1 MTNVLLAYVSYP
13 ATTAA
18 YWERALRK
26 AANVK
31 TIGPKLPDRL
41 LVEWKLEN
49 MKAPVVP
56 HDISVSMDVDMA
68 QVEPLLEGFKPDL
81 YLWVESVPGYFPKNL
96 HEIKC
101 PKACY
106 LIDTYGSFSW
116 HIEWAKNFDYV
127 FLADLSFVERF
138 RQAGMNAFWL
148 PLGCD
153 PEVHIPQTLEQVYDI
168 GFVGTVMAG
177 TDRQRYLAA
186 LSSQC
191 KVHYER
197 SFLQEMG
204 ATFSKSK
211 MVFNNAVGK
220 TDLNMR
226 FFEAMSCG
234 ALLLSDMSRDSG
246 QNILF
251 EPHQDYAL
259 FNEQNIVEVAQY
271 YLSNDWA
278 RQSVAKRGQ
287 ELVLA
292 AHTYQHRT
300 DHLLDVVGG
309 KLSRTFNP
317 YEWRDLANAKVA
329 QKAAI
334 ESKKPFAHLID
345 ANSVERSFII
355 PVLDYSPASS
365 FNIKTLLDD
374 LSNIGGEVI
383 IIFNNEQVA
392 NEIKH
397 HPRIDHYAILKEN
410 IGVARA
416 WNMGLDLCRTD
427 YAFILNA
434 DLHVTKGVIEQ
445 LQEALK
451 TLPEAAIVGP
461 QGSYFNFEQLND
473 YIYLDKGT
481 FNTFMEVDAV
491 SGFLFGVKTQPFK
504 EKALQFEN
512 DYTPCYFEEWDL
524 GLQIKAAGL
533 KSYVVPLKDYEHQW
547 SGSIRS
553 YRQIAYYDRA
563 QTAKQIQMRNAV
575 LFQEKWRALSKKM
588 GRVDLLDSLWLK
600 ILLSQFQ
607 MAIDKKDENVAKSF
621 IEQLQRCFPHRQE
634 LATCKAMYEKY
645 FPQYTTHQFK

>member
-1 MTNVLLAYVSYP
+1 MNILLAYVSYP

-26 AANVK
+26 VAQVK

-41 LVEWKLEN
+41 LVDWKLEN

-56 HDISVSMDVDMA
+56 HDITVPMDFDMA
-68 QVEPLLEGFKPDL
+68 TLESLLEDFKPEL

-96 HEIKC
+96 NHIKC

-116 HIEWAKNFDYV
+116 HMEWAKNFDYV

-153 PEVHIPQTLEQVYDI
+153 PEVHIPQTLEHIYDI

-177 TDRQRYLAA
+177 TDRQRYLNA
-186 LSSQC
+186 LASKHQ
-191 KVHYER
+191 VHYER

-234 ALLLSDMSRDSG
+234 SLLLSDMSQNSG

-259 FNEQNIVEVAQY
+259 YNERNIIEVAGY
-271 YLSNDWA
+271 YLENEWA

-292 AHTYQHRT
+292 AHTYRDRV
-300 DHLLDVVGG
+300 DHLLEVVGG
-309 KLSRTFNP
+309 KLTRTYNP
-317 YEWRDLANAKVA
+317 YEWRDIANSKVA
-329 QKAAI
+329 NQKAL
-334 ESKKPFAHLID
+334 EVHKPFSNLID
-345 ANSVERSFII
+345 LNSVARSFII
-355 PVLDYSPASS
+355 PVLDYSPASPY
-365 FNIKTLLDD
+365 NIKTLLDD
-374 LSNIGGEVI
+374 LSRIGGEVI

-392 NEIKH
+392 NEIKN

-445 LQEALK
+445 MQEALK
-451 TLPEAAIVGP
+451 TLPQAAIVGP
-461 QGSYFNFEQLND
+461 QGSYFNFEALQD
-473 YIYLDKGT
+473 YLYLDKGT
-481 FNTFMEVDAV
+481 FNNMMEVDAV
-491 SGFLFGVKTQPFK
+491 SGFLFGVKTLPFK
-504 EKALQFEN
+504 DKSLQFEN
-512 DYTPCYFEEWDL
+512 NYTPCYFEEWDL

-563 QTAKQIQMRNAV
+563 QTSKQIQMRNAA
-575 LFQEKWRALSKKM
+575 LFQEKWRQSKQAKEDPLFL
-588 GRVDLLDSLWLK
+588 RSLWFS
-600 ILLSQFQ
+600 ILVRQLDIALAHGHFENAKNYIERLEQQFSEQ
-607 MAIDKKDENVAKSF
+607 PELNGYRAKFS
-621 IEQLQRCFPHRQE
+621 LQFSSNS
-634 LATCKAMYEKY
+634 K
-645 FPQYTTHQFK
+645 

>member
-26 AANVK
+26 VAKVK

-41 LVEWKLEN
+41 IVDWKLEN
-49 MKAPVVP
+49 MKVPVTA
-56 HDISVSMDVDMA
+56 HDISVPMDFDMTGLDS
-68 QVEPLLEGFKPDL
+68 LLDGFRPDL

-96 HEIKC
+96 DKLHC

-148 PLGCD
+148 PFGCD
-153 PEVHIPQTLEQVYDI
+153 PEVHIPQVLESTYDI

-177 TDRQRYLAA
+177 TDRQRYLNA
-186 LSSQC
+186 LASKYQ
-191 KVHYER
+191 VHYER

-204 ATFSKSK
+204 ATVSKSK

-234 ALLLSDMSRDSG
+234 TLLLSDMSRNSG

-251 EPHQDYAL
+251 EPHRDYAL
-259 FNEQNIVEVAQY
+259 FNESNIVDVAAY

-292 AHTYQHRT
+292 GHTYQHRV
-300 DHLLDVVGG
+300 DHLLEVVGG
-309 KLSRTFNP
+309 TLSRTYNP
-317 YEWRDLANAKVA
+317 YEWRDLANAQVTK
-329 QKAAI
+329 KAAI
-334 ESKKPFAHLID
+334 AAHKPFAHLID
-345 ANSVERSFII
+345 ANSVQRSFII

-374 LSNIGGEVI
+374 LSGIGGEVI
-383 IIFNNEQVA
+383 IVFNNEKVA
-392 NEIKH
+392 DEMKQ
-397 HPRIDHYAILKEN
+397 HPRIDHYAVLKEN

-434 DLHVTKGVIEQ
+434 DLKVSKGVIEQ
-445 LQEALK
+445 LHEALK
-451 TLPEAAIVGP
+451 NLPQAAIVGP
-461 QGSYFNFEQLND
+461 QGSYFSFEALKD
-473 YIYLDKGT
+473 YLYLDKGS
-481 FNTFMEVDAV
+481 FNSIMEVDAV
-491 SGFLFGVKTQPFK
+491 SGFLFGVKTAPFK

-512 DYTPCYFEEWDL
+512 NYTPCYFEEWDL
-524 GLQIKAAGL
+524 GLQIRAAGL

-547 SGSIRS
+547 SGSINS
-553 YRQIAYYDRA
+553 YRHIEYYDRA
-563 QTAKQIQMRNAV
+563 QTAKQIQMRNAA
-575 LFQEKWRALSKKM
+575 LFQEKWRESSWVKNNPQFL
-588 GRVDLLDSLWLK
+588 RSLWFV
-600 ILLSQFQ
+600 ILVQQLNT
-607 MAIDKKDENVAKSF
+607 ALAHGHRENAKNYLERL
-621 IEQLQRCFPHRQE
+621 EQQ
-634 LATCKAMYEKY
+634 
-645 FPQYTTHQFK
+645 FPQEPELVDYQAKFQLKFNSEV

>member
-1 MTNVLLAYVSYP
+1 MNILLAYVSYP

-26 AANVK
+26 VAQIK

-41 LVEWKLEN
+41 LVDWKLEN
-49 MKAPVVP
+49 MKAPVLE
-56 HDISVSMDVDMA
+56 HDISVPMDFDMA
-68 QVEPLLEGFKPDL
+68 NLEPLLNEFKPDL

-96 HEIKC
+96 DQVKC
-101 PKACY
+101 TKACY
-106 LIDTYGSFSW
+106 LIDTYGSFKW

-138 RQAGMNAFWL
+138 RQAGMKAFWL

-153 PEVHIPQTLEQVYDI
+153 PEVHIPQTLEQIYDV
-168 GFVGTVMAG
+168 GFVGTVSAG
-177 TDRQRYLAA
+177 TDRHRYLNA
-186 LSSQC
+186 LASTH

-197 SFLQEMG
+197 SFLQDM
-204 ATFSKSK
+204 AKTFAQSK

-234 ALLLSDMSRDSG
+234 SLLLSDMSRDSG

-251 EPHQDYAL
+251 EPHRDYAL
-259 FNEQNIVEVAQY
+259 YNESNIVEVAGY
-271 YLSNDWA
+271 YLEDELA
-278 RQSVAKRGQ
+278 RNSVAKRGQ
-287 ELVLA
+287 DLVLA
-292 AHTYQHRT
+292 AHTYQDRV
-300 DHLLDVVGG
+300 DHLLEVISG
-309 KLSRTFNP
+309 KYIRTYSP
-317 YEWRDLANAKVA
+317 YEWRDLANSRVEKKRAE
-329 QKAAI
+329 Q
-334 ESKKPFAHLID
+334 EQKPFAHLID
-345 ANSVERSFII
+345 ANSVGRSFIV

-374 LSNIGGEVI
+374 LGQIGGEVI

-392 NEIKH
+392 NEIKN
-397 HPRIDHYAILKEN
+397 HPRIDHYAIMGEN
-410 IGVARA
+410 VGVARA
-416 WNMGLDLCRTD
+416 WNMGLDMCRTD

-451 TLPEAAIVGP
+451 ILPQAAIAGP
-461 QGSYFNFEQLND
+461 QGSYFNFEQLKD

-481 FNTFMEVDAV
+481 FNTCMEVDAV
-491 SGFLFGVKTQPFK
+491 SGFLFGVKTEPFK
-504 EKALQFEN
+504 NKSLQFEN

-524 GLQIKAAGL
+524 GLQIKAVGL

-553 YRQIAYYDRA
+553 YRQISFYDRA
-563 QTAKQIQMRNAV
+563 QTSKQIRMRNAV
-575 LFQEKWRALSKKM
+575 LFQEKWCQSNEVKKDPQFL
-588 GRVDLLDSLWLK
+588 RSLWFL
-600 ILLSQFQ
+600 ILVQQLDT
-607 MAIDKKDENVAKSF
+607 AIRDKNFESGKNYMKQL
-621 IEQLQRCFPHRQE
+621 EQD
-634 LATCKAMYEKY
+634 
-645 FPQYTTHQFK
+645 FPQESELNSIREKFKV

>member
-1 MTNVLLAYVSYP
+1 MNILLAYVSYP

-26 AANVK
+26 VAQVK
-31 TIGPKLPDRL
+31 TIGPKLPERL
-41 LVEWKLEN
+41 LVDWKLEN
-49 MKAPVVP
+49 MKTPVVA
-56 HDISVSMDVDMA
+56 HDISVVMDFDA
-68 QVEPLLEGFKPDL
+68 SSLDSLLDGFKPDL

-96 HEIKC
+96 EQIRC

-138 RQAGMNAFWL
+138 RQAGMKAFWL

-153 PEVHIPQTLEQVYDI
+153 PEVHIPQTLEQQYDI
-168 GFVGTVMAG
+168 GFVGTVVAG
-177 TDRQRYLAA
+177 TDRQRYLNA
-186 LSSQC
+186 LASKYQ
-191 KVHYER
+191 VHYER
-197 SFLQEMG
+197 SFLQEMS

-234 ALLLSDMSRDSG
+234 TLLLSDMSHQSG

-251 EPHQDYAL
+251 EPHRDYAL
-259 FNEQNIVEVAQY
+259 YDEKNIVQVAGY
-271 YLSNDWA
+271 YLENDWA

-292 AHTYQHRT
+292 AHTYQHRIE
-300 DHLLDVVGG
+300 HLLEVVGG
-309 KLSRTFNP
+309 KLDRTYTP
-317 YEWRDLANAKVA
+317 YEWRDLAHSKVA
-329 QKAAI
+329 QKAAQA
-334 ESKKPFAHLID
+334 SHKPFAHLID
-345 ANSVERSFII
+345 AKSIERSFII
-355 PVLDYSPASS
+355 PVLDYSPASIY
-365 FNIKTLLDD
+365 NIKTLLND
-374 LSNIGGEVI
+374 LSSIGGEVI
-383 IIFNNEQVA
+383 IIFNSEKVGA
-392 NEIKH
+392 ELKD

-434 DLHVTKGVIEQ
+434 DLHVTKEVIEQ

-451 TLPEAAIVGP
+451 SLPQAAIVGP
-461 QGSYFNFEQLND
+461 QGSYFNFEALQD
-473 YIYLDKGT
+473 YLYLDKGT
-481 FNTFMEVDAV
+481 FNNIMEVDAV
-491 SGFLFGVKTQPFK
+491 SGFLFGVKTKPFQ
-504 EKALQFEN
+504 EKKLQFEN

-524 GLQIKAAGL
+524 GLQIKAAEL

-575 LFQEKWRALSKKM
+575 LFQEKWRQSKMAKENPSFL
-588 GRVDLLDSLWLK
+588 RSLWFP
-600 ILLSQFQ
+600 ILVRQLEIALAHGHLDHAKNFLERLEQQFSQEPELNHCRAKFASQFSSR
-607 MAIDKKDENVAKSF
+607 A
-621 IEQLQRCFPHRQE
+621 
-634 LATCKAMYEKY
+634 
-645 FPQYTTHQFK
+645 

>member
-1 MTNVLLAYVSYP
+1 MNILFAYVSYP

-26 AANVK
+26 VAKVK

-41 LVEWKLEN
+41 LVDWKLEN
-49 MKAPVVP
+49 MKAPVLE
-56 HDISVSMDVDMA
+56 HDIPVPMNFDMA
-68 QVEPLLEGFKPDL
+68 NLEPLLEGFSPDL
-81 YLWVESVPGYFPKNL
+81 YLWVESVPGYFPQNL
-96 HEIKC
+96 HKVKC

-106 LIDTYGSFSW
+106 LIDTYGSFKW

-138 RQAGMNAFWL
+138 REAGMKAFWL

-153 PEVHIPQTLEQVYDI
+153 PEVHIPQTLEQIYDI

-177 TDRQRYLAA
+177 TDRQRYLNA
-186 LSSQC
+186 LASAH

-197 SFLQEMG
+197 SFLQEM
-204 ATFSKSK
+204 AKTFSHSK

-234 ALLLSDMSRDSG
+234 SLLLSDMSQNSG

-251 EPHQDYAL
+251 EPHRDYAL
-259 FNEQNIVEVAQY
+259 YNEGNIVEVAGY
-271 YLSNDWA
+271 YLENEWA
-278 RQSVAKRGQ
+278 RQTVAKRGQ

-292 AHTYQHRT
+292 AHTYQDRV
-300 DHLLDVVGG
+300 DHMLEVLGG
-309 KLSRTFNP
+309 KYIRTYTP
-317 YEWRDLANAKVA
+317 YEWRDLANSRIAKKVA
-329 QKAAI
+329 EKEQ
-334 ESKKPFAHLID
+334 KPFANLID
-345 ANSVERSFII
+345 ANSVERSFIV
-355 PVLDYSPASS
+355 PVLDYSPASIY
-365 FNIKTLLDD
+365 NIKTLLND
-374 LSNIGGEVI
+374 LSKIGGEVI
-383 IIFNNEQVA
+383 IVFNNEQVA
-392 NEIKH
+392 NEIKN

-451 TLPEAAIVGP
+451 ILPQAAIAGP
-461 QGSYFNFEQLND
+461 QGSYFSFEALKD

-481 FNTFMEVDAV
+481 FNTCMEVDAV
-491 SGFLFGVKTQPFK
+491 SGFLFGVKTAPFK
-504 EKALQFEN
+504 NKSLQFEN

-533 KSYVVPLKDYEHQW
+533 KSYIVPLKDYEHQW

-553 YRQIAYYDRA
+553 YRQINYYDRA
-563 QTAKQIQMRNAV
+563 QTAKQIQMRNAA
-575 LFQEKWRALSKKM
+575 LFQEKWRNSEQAKKDPQFL
-588 GRVDLLDSLWLK
+588 RSLWFLILVQQLDFAIESGHLK
-600 ILLSQFQ
+600 NAKNYLEFLENHFKEEINSLHLRERFKSHFQ
-607 MAIDKKDENVAKSF
+607 
-621 IEQLQRCFPHRQE
+621 Q
-634 LATCKAMYEKY
+634 
-645 FPQYTTHQFK
+645 